1 MAVIGDEKWQTF
13 LDRLHAKISAASAPP
28 KLFTLVLLSGLSVVS
43 LNMFLPSL
51 SNIAAEFQAGYGLL
65 ATVSIAGYAGTT
77 TVLQLLIGPLSDR
90 VGRRPVVLVSL
101 VIFVLASL
109 GCLLAR
115 DVWTFLLF
123 RTMQAA
129 IVSGFVLSRVII
141 RDTEP
146 AQKAASLMGYLSIAW
161 AIAPMLA
168 PMLGGAFDQLFG
180 WRANFWAF
188 LGFGAGMLALCWI
201 DLGETNKNPSD
212 TFTKQFKAFPSLFR
226 SRRFWGYSLCM
237 AFSMGAL
244 YAFLAAA
251 PLVATAVF
259 QMSPATLGFYMG
271 STAAGFI
278 LGSFVSGRFAARY
291 PLTTMM
297 VAGRV
302 VAFAGLAV
310 GLWEYDPSKESLAWT
325 AFIKKNRDL
334 EAAAVLQERVR
345 DLESRPVAGRERVVG
360 AQRRGHVTQ
369 RALGFLELG
378 VGFRRRQPDQLGV
391 LKPAEALLHVVG
403 GLTDRDVS
411 HLGDALVE
419 VGVHGVAADRLESRA
434 TDETQRGIRRNNLHV
449 EIGRAHV

>member
-1 MAVIGDEKWQTF
+1 MF
-13 LDRLHAKISAASAPP
+13 SAASAPP

-51 SNIAAEFQAGYGLL
+51 SNIAAEFQTSYRLL
-65 ATVSIAGYAGTT
+65 ASVSIAGYAAMT

-101 VIFVLASL
+101 VIFVVASL
-109 GCLLAR
+109 GCLLAL
-115 DVWTFLLF
+115 DVWAFLLF

-129 IVSGFVLSRVII
+129 IVSGFALSRVII

-188 LGFGAGMLALCWI
+188 LGFGAAVLVLSWL
-201 DLGETNKNPSD
+201 DLGETNKNPSE

-251 PLVATAVF
+251 PLVATTVF

-278 LGSFVSGRFAARY
+278 LGSFVSGRFAALY

-302 VAFAGLAV
+302 VACAGLAA
-310 GLWEYDPSKESLAWT
+310 GLSLLLAGVVHEVSLFGSCVFLGFGNGVSMPSSNAGAMSVRPELIGSAAGLSGALTGAGGALMSGITGTILNEANAAFVLLGMMLLSSTMALLAALFVLWLD
-325 AFIKKNRDL
+325 RR
-334 EAAAVLQERVR
+334 EAAAN
-345 DLESRPVAGRERVVG
+345 
-360 AQRRGHVTQ
+360 
-369 RALGFLELG
+369 
-378 VGFRRRQPDQLGV
+378 
-391 LKPAEALLHVVG
+391 PA
-403 GLTDRDVS
+403 
-411 HLGDALVE
+411 
-419 VGVHGVAADRLESRA
+419 
-434 TDETQRGIRRNNLHV
+434 
-449 EIGRAHV
+449 

>member
-1 MAVIGDEKWQTF
+1 MF
-13 LDRLHAKISAASAPP
+13 SAASAPP

-51 SNIAAEFQAGYGLL
+51 SNIAAEFQTSYRLL
-65 ATVSIAGYAGTT
+65 ASVSIAGYAAMT

-101 VIFVLASL
+101 VIFVVASL
-109 GCLLAR
+109 GCLLAL
-115 DVWTFLLF
+115 DVWAFLLF

-129 IVSGFVLSRVII
+129 IVSGFALSRVII

-188 LGFGAGMLALCWI
+188 LGFGAAVLVLCWL
-201 DLGETNKNPSD
+201 DLGETNKNPSE

-251 PLVATAVF
+251 PLVATTVF

-278 LGSFVSGRFAARY
+278 LGSFVSGRFAALY

-302 VAFAGLAV
+302 VACAGLAA
-310 GLWEYDPSKESLAWT
+310 GLSL
-325 AFIKKNRDL
+325 L
-334 EAAAVLQERVR
+334 L
-345 DLESRPVAGRERVVG
+345 AGVVHEVSLFG
-360 AQRRGHVTQ
+360 SCVF
-369 RALGFLELG
+369 LGFGNGVSMPSSNAGAMSVRSELIG
-378 VGFRRRQPDQLGV
+378 SAAGLSGALTGAGGALMSGITGTILNEANAAFVLLGMM
-391 LKPAEALLHVVG
+391 LLSSTMALLAALFV
-403 GLTDRDVS
+403 LWLDRRE
-411 HLGDALVE
+411 A
-419 VGVHGVAADRLESRA
+419 VANPA
-434 TDETQRGIRRNNLHV
+434 
-449 EIGRAHV
+449 

>member
-1 MAVIGDEKWQTF
+1 MF
-13 LDRLHAKISAASAPP
+13 SAASAPP

-51 SNIAAEFQAGYGLL
+51 SNIAAEFQTSYRLL
-65 ATVSIAGYAGTT
+65 ASVSIAGYAAMT

-101 VIFVLASL
+101 VIFAVASL
-109 GCLLAR
+109 GCLLAL
-115 DVWTFLLF
+115 DVWAFLLF

-129 IVSGFVLSRVII
+129 IVSGFALSRVII

-188 LGFGAGMLALCWI
+188 LGFGAAVLVLCWL
-201 DLGETNKNPSD
+201 DLGETNKNPSE

-251 PLVATAVF
+251 PLVATTVF

-278 LGSFVSGRFAARY
+278 LGSFVSGRFAALY

-302 VAFAGLAV
+302 VACAGLAA
-310 GLWEYDPSKESLAWT
+310 GLSLLLAGVVHEVSLFGSCVFLGFGNGVSMPSSNAGAMSVRPELIGSAAGLSGALTGAGGALMSGITGTILNEANAAFVLLGMMLLSSTMALLAALFVLWLD
-325 AFIKKNRDL
+325 RR
-334 EAAAVLQERVR
+334 EAAANPASNLTS
-345 DLESRPVAGRERVVG
+345 D
-360 AQRRGHVTQ
+360 RRT
-369 RALGFLELG
+369 ASF
-378 VGFRRRQPDQLGV
+378 
-391 LKPAEALLHVVG
+391 
-403 GLTDRDVS
+403 
-411 HLGDALVE
+411 
-419 VGVHGVAADRLESRA
+419 
-434 TDETQRGIRRNNLHV
+434 
-449 EIGRAHV
+449 

>member
-1 MAVIGDEKWQTF
+1 MF
-13 LDRLHAKISAASAPP
+13 SAASAPP
-28 KLFTLVLLSGLSVVS
+28 KLFTLMLLSGLSVVS

-51 SNIAAEFQAGYGLL
+51 SNIAAEFQTSYRLL
-65 ATVSIAGYAGTT
+65 ASVSIAGYAAMT

-101 VIFVLASL
+101 VIFVVASL
-109 GCLLAR
+109 GCLLAL
-115 DVWTFLLF
+115 DVWAFLLF

-129 IVSGFVLSRVII
+129 IVSGFALSRVII

-188 LGFGAGMLALCWI
+188 LGFGAAVLVLCWL
-201 DLGETNKNPSD
+201 DLGETNKNPSE

-251 PLVATAVF
+251 PLVATTVF

-278 LGSFVSGRFAARY
+278 LGSFVSGRFAALY
-291 PLTTMM
+291 PLATMM

-302 VAFAGLAV
+302 VACAGLAA
-310 GLWEYDPSKESLAWT
+310 GLSLLFAGVVHEVSLFGSCVFLGFGNGVSMPSSNAGAMSVRPELIGSAAGLSGALTGAGGALMSGITGTILNEANAAFVLLGMMLLSSTMALLA
-325 AFIKKNRDL
+325 ALFVLRFDRR
-334 EAAAVLQERVR
+334 EAAAN
-345 DLESRPVAGRERVVG
+345 
-360 AQRRGHVTQ
+360 
-369 RALGFLELG
+369 
-378 VGFRRRQPDQLGV
+378 
-391 LKPAEALLHVVG
+391 
-403 GLTDRDVS
+403 
-411 HLGDALVE
+411 
-419 VGVHGVAADRLESRA
+419 AA
-434 TDETQRGIRRNNLHV
+434 
-449 EIGRAHV
+449 

>member
-1 MAVIGDEKWQTF
+1 MF
-13 LDRLHAKISAASAPP
+13 SAASAPP

-51 SNIAAEFQAGYGLL
+51 SNIAAEFQTSYRLL
-65 ATVSIAGYAGTT
+65 ASVSIAGYAAMT

-101 VIFVLASL
+101 VIFVVASL
-109 GCLLAR
+109 GCLLAL
-115 DVWTFLLF
+115 DVWAFLLF

-129 IVSGFVLSRVII
+129 IVSGFALSRVII

-168 PMLGGAFDQLFG
+168 PLLGGAFDQLFG

-188 LGFGAGMLALCWI
+188 LGIGAAVLVLCWL
-201 DLGETNKNPSD
+201 DLGETNKNPSE

-251 PLVATAVF
+251 PLVATTVF

-278 LGSFVSGRFAARY
+278 LGSFVSGRFAALY

-302 VAFAGLAV
+302 VACAGLAA
-310 GLWEYDPSKESLAWT
+310 GLSLLLAGVVHEVSLFGSCVFLGFGNGVSMPSSNAGAMSVRSELIGSAAGLSGALTGAGGALMSGITGTILNEANAAFVLLGMMLLSSTMALLAALFVLWLD
-325 AFIKKNRDL
+325 RR
-334 EAAAVLQERVR
+334 EAAAN
-345 DLESRPVAGRERVVG
+345 
-360 AQRRGHVTQ
+360 
-369 RALGFLELG
+369 
-378 VGFRRRQPDQLGV
+378 
-391 LKPAEALLHVVG
+391 PA
-403 GLTDRDVS
+403 
-411 HLGDALVE
+411 
-419 VGVHGVAADRLESRA
+419 
-434 TDETQRGIRRNNLHV
+434 
-449 EIGRAHV
+449 

>member
-1 MAVIGDEKWQTF
+1 MF
-13 LDRLHAKISAASAPP
+13 SAASAPP
-28 KLFTLVLLSGLSVVS
+28 KLFMLVLLSGLSVVS

-51 SNIAAEFQAGYGLL
+51 SNIAAEFQTSYRLL
-65 ATVSIAGYAGTT
+65 ASVSIAGYAAMT

-101 VIFVLASL
+101 VIFVVASL
-109 GCLLAR
+109 GCLLAL
-115 DVWTFLLF
+115 DVWAFLLF

-129 IVSGFVLSRVII
+129 IVSGFALSRVII

-188 LGFGAGMLALCWI
+188 LGFGAAVLVLCWL
-201 DLGETNKNPSD
+201 DLGETNKNPSE

-251 PLVATAVF
+251 PLVATTVF

-278 LGSFVSGRFAARY
+278 LGSFVSGRFAALY

-302 VAFAGLAV
+302 VACAGLAA
-310 GLWEYDPSKESLAWT
+310 GLSLLLAGVVHEVSLFGSCVFLGFGNGVSMPSSNAGAMSVRSELIGSAAGLSGALTGAGGALMSGITGTILNEANAAFVLLGMMLLSSTMALLAALFVLWLD
-325 AFIKKNRDL
+325 RR
-334 EAAAVLQERVR
+334 EAAAN
-345 DLESRPVAGRERVVG
+345 
-360 AQRRGHVTQ
+360 
-369 RALGFLELG
+369 
-378 VGFRRRQPDQLGV
+378 
-391 LKPAEALLHVVG
+391 PA
-403 GLTDRDVS
+403 
-411 HLGDALVE
+411 
-419 VGVHGVAADRLESRA
+419 
-434 TDETQRGIRRNNLHV
+434 
-449 EIGRAHV
+449 

>member
-1 MAVIGDEKWQTF
+1 MF
-13 LDRLHAKISAASAPP
+13 SAASAPP

-51 SNIAAEFQAGYGLL
+51 SNIAAEFQTNYRLL
-65 ATVSIAGYAGTT
+65 ASVSIAGYAAMT

-90 VGRRPVVLVSL
+90 IGRRPVVLVSV
-101 VIFVLASL
+101 VIFVVASL
-109 GCLLAR
+109 GCLLAL
-115 DVWTFLLF
+115 DVWAFLLF

-129 IVSGFVLSRVII
+129 IVSGFALSRVII

-168 PMLGGAFDQLFG
+168 SMLGGAFDQLFG

-188 LGFGAGMLALCWI
+188 LGFGAAVLVLCGL
-201 DLGETNKNPSD
+201 DLGETNKNPSE

-251 PLVATAVF
+251 PLVATTVF

-278 LGSFVSGRFAARY
+278 LGSFVSGRFAALY

-302 VAFAGLAV
+302 VACAGLAA
-310 GLWEYDPSKESLAWT
+310 GLSLLLAGVVHEVSLFGSCVFLGFGNGVSMPSSNAGAMSVRPELIGSAAGLSGALTGAGGALMSGITGTILNEANAAFVLLGMMLLSSTMALLAALFVLWLD
-325 AFIKKNRDL
+325 RR
-334 EAAAVLQERVR
+334 EAAAN
-345 DLESRPVAGRERVVG
+345 
-360 AQRRGHVTQ
+360 
-369 RALGFLELG
+369 
-378 VGFRRRQPDQLGV
+378 
-391 LKPAEALLHVVG
+391 PA
-403 GLTDRDVS
+403 
-411 HLGDALVE
+411 
-419 VGVHGVAADRLESRA
+419 
-434 TDETQRGIRRNNLHV
+434 
-449 EIGRAHV
+449 

>member
-1 MAVIGDEKWQTF
+1 MF
-13 LDRLHAKISAASAPP
+13 SAASAPP

-51 SNIAAEFQAGYGLL
+51 SNIAAEFQTSYRLL
-65 ATVSIAGYAGTT
+65 ASVSIAGYAAMT

-90 VGRRPVVLVSL
+90 VGRRPVVLLSL
-101 VIFVLASL
+101 VIFVVASL
-109 GCLLAR
+109 GCLLAL
-115 DVWTFLLF
+115 DVWAFLLF

-129 IVSGFVLSRVII
+129 IVSGFALSRVII

-188 LGFGAGMLALCWI
+188 LGFGAAVLVLCWL
-201 DLGETNKNPSD
+201 DLGETNKNPSE

-251 PLVATAVF
+251 PLVATTVF

-278 LGSFVSGRFAARY
+278 LGSFVSGRFAALH

-302 VAFAGLAV
+302 VACAGLAA
-310 GLWEYDPSKESLAWT
+310 GLSLLLAGVVHEVSLFGSCVFLGFGNGVSMPSSNAGAMSVRSELIGSAAGLSGALTGAGGALMSGITGTILNEANAAFVLLGMMLLSSTMALLAALFVLWLD
-325 AFIKKNRDL
+325 RR
-334 EAAAVLQERVR
+334 EAAAN
-345 DLESRPVAGRERVVG
+345 
-360 AQRRGHVTQ
+360 
-369 RALGFLELG
+369 
-378 VGFRRRQPDQLGV
+378 
-391 LKPAEALLHVVG
+391 PA
-403 GLTDRDVS
+403 
-411 HLGDALVE
+411 
-419 VGVHGVAADRLESRA
+419 
-434 TDETQRGIRRNNLHV
+434 
-449 EIGRAHV
+449 

>member
-1 MAVIGDEKWQTF
+1 MF
-13 LDRLHAKISAASAPP
+13 SAASAPP

-51 SNIAAEFQAGYGLL
+51 SNIAAEFQTSYRLL
-65 ATVSIAGYAGTT
+65 ASVSIAGYAAMT

-101 VIFVLASL
+101 VIFVVASL
-109 GCLLAR
+109 GCLLAL
-115 DVWTFLLF
+115 DVWAFLLF

-129 IVSGFVLSRVII
+129 IVSGFALSRVII

-188 LGFGAGMLALCWI
+188 LGFGAAVLVLCWL
-201 DLGETNKNPSD
+201 DLGETNRNPSE

-251 PLVATAVF
+251 PLVATTVF

-278 LGSFVSGRFAARY
+278 LGSFVSGRFAALY
-291 PLTTMM
+291 PLATMM

-302 VAFAGLAV
+302 VACAGLAAGLSLLFAGVVHEVSLFGSCVFLDFGNGVSMPSSNAGAMSVRPELIGSAAGLSGALTGAGGALMSGITGTILNEANAPFVLV
-310 GLWEYDPSKESLAWT
+310 GMMLLSSTMALLAALFVLWLD
-325 AFIKKNRDL
+325 RR
-334 EAAAVLQERVR
+334 EAAAN
-345 DLESRPVAGRERVVG
+345 
-360 AQRRGHVTQ
+360 
-369 RALGFLELG
+369 
-378 VGFRRRQPDQLGV
+378 
-391 LKPAEALLHVVG
+391 PA
-403 GLTDRDVS
+403 
-411 HLGDALVE
+411 
-419 VGVHGVAADRLESRA
+419 
-434 TDETQRGIRRNNLHV
+434 
-449 EIGRAHV
+449 

>member
-1 MAVIGDEKWQTF
+1 MF
-13 LDRLHAKISAASAPP
+13 SAASAPP

-51 SNIAAEFQAGYGLL
+51 SNIAAELQTSYRLL
-65 ATVSIAGYAGTT
+65 ASVSIAGYAAMT

-101 VIFVLASL
+101 VIFVVASL
-109 GCLLAR
+109 GCLLAL
-115 DVWTFLLF
+115 DVWAFLLF

-129 IVSGFVLSRVII
+129 IVSGFALSRVII

-188 LGFGAGMLALCWI
+188 LGFGAAVLVLSWL
-201 DLGETNKNPSD
+201 DLGETNKNPSE

-251 PLVATAVF
+251 PLVATTVF

-278 LGSFVSGRFAARY
+278 LGSFVSGRFAALY

-302 VAFAGLAV
+302 VACAGLAA
-310 GLWEYDPSKESLAWT
+310 GLSLLLAGVVHEVSLFGSCVFLGFGNGVSMPSSNAGAMSVRPELIGSAAGLSGALTGAGGALMSGITGTILNEANAAFVLLGMMLLSSTMALLAALFVLWLD
-325 AFIKKNRDL
+325 RR
-334 EAAAVLQERVR
+334 EAAAN
-345 DLESRPVAGRERVVG
+345 
-360 AQRRGHVTQ
+360 
-369 RALGFLELG
+369 
-378 VGFRRRQPDQLGV
+378 
-391 LKPAEALLHVVG
+391 PA
-403 GLTDRDVS
+403 
-411 HLGDALVE
+411 
-419 VGVHGVAADRLESRA
+419 
-434 TDETQRGIRRNNLHV
+434 
-449 EIGRAHV
+449 

>member
-1 MAVIGDEKWQTF
+1 MF
-13 LDRLHAKISAASAPP
+13 SAASAPP

-51 SNIAAEFQAGYGLL
+51 SNIAAEFQTSYRLL
-65 ATVSIAGYAGTT
+65 ASVSIAGYAAMT

-101 VIFVLASL
+101 VIFVVASL
-109 GCLLAR
+109 GCLLAL
-115 DVWTFLLF
+115 DVWAFLLF

-129 IVSGFVLSRVII
+129 IVSGFALSRVII

-188 LGFGAGMLALCWI
+188 LGFGAAVLVLCWL
-201 DLGETNKNPSD
+201 DLGETSKNPSE

-251 PLVATAVF
+251 PLVATTVF

-278 LGSFVSGRFAARY
+278 LGSFVSGRFAALY

-302 VAFAGLAV
+302 VACAGLAA
-310 GLWEYDPSKESLAWT
+310 GLSLLLAGVVHEVSLFGSCVFLGFGNGVSMPSSNAGAMSVRPELIGSAAGLSGALTGAGGALMSGITGTILNEANAAFVLLGMMLLSSTMALLAALFVLWLD
-325 AFIKKNRDL
+325 RR
-334 EAAAVLQERVR
+334 EAAAN
-345 DLESRPVAGRERVVG
+345 
-360 AQRRGHVTQ
+360 
-369 RALGFLELG
+369 
-378 VGFRRRQPDQLGV
+378 
-391 LKPAEALLHVVG
+391 PA
-403 GLTDRDVS
+403 
-411 HLGDALVE
+411 
-419 VGVHGVAADRLESRA
+419 
-434 TDETQRGIRRNNLHV
+434 
-449 EIGRAHV
+449 

>member
-1 MAVIGDEKWQTF
+1 MF
-13 LDRLHAKISAASAPP
+13 SAASAPP

-51 SNIAAEFQAGYGLL
+51 SNIAAEFQTSYRLL
-65 ATVSIAGYAGTT
+65 ASVSIAGYAAMT

-101 VIFVLASL
+101 VIFVVASL
-109 GCLLAR
+109 GCLLAL
-115 DVWTFLLF
+115 DVWAFLLF

-129 IVSGFVLSRVII
+129 IVSGFALSRVII

-188 LGFGAGMLALCWI
+188 LGFGAAVLVLCWL
-201 DLGETNKNPSD
+201 DLGETNKNRSE

-251 PLVATAVF
+251 PLVATTVF

-278 LGSFVSGRFAARY
+278 LGSFVSGRFAALY

-302 VAFAGLAV
+302 VACAGLAA
-310 GLWEYDPSKESLAWT
+310 GLSLLFAGVVHEVSLFGSCVFLGFGNGVSMPSSNAGAMSVRPELIGSTAGLSGALTGAGGALMSGITGTILNEANAAFVLLGMMLLSSTMALLA
-325 AFIKKNRDL
+325 ALFVLRFDRR
-334 EAAAVLQERVR
+334 EAAAN
-345 DLESRPVAGRERVVG
+345 
-360 AQRRGHVTQ
+360 
-369 RALGFLELG
+369 
-378 VGFRRRQPDQLGV
+378 
-391 LKPAEALLHVVG
+391 
-403 GLTDRDVS
+403 
-411 HLGDALVE
+411 
-419 VGVHGVAADRLESRA
+419 AA
-434 TDETQRGIRRNNLHV
+434 
-449 EIGRAHV
+449 

>member
-1 MAVIGDEKWQTF
+1 MF
-13 LDRLHAKISAASAPP
+13 SAASAPP

-43 LNMFLPSL
+43 LNMFVPSL
-51 SNIAAEFQAGYGLL
+51 SNIAAEFQTSYRLL
-65 ATVSIAGYAGTT
+65 ASVSIAGYAAMT

-90 VGRRPVVLVSL
+90 VGRRPVVLVGL
-101 VIFVLASL
+101 VIFVVASL
-109 GCLLAR
+109 GCLLAL
-115 DVWTFLLF
+115 DVWAFLLF

-129 IVSGFVLSRVII
+129 IVSGFALSRVII

-168 PMLGGAFDQLFG
+168 PMLGGALDQLYG

-188 LGFGAGMLALCWI
+188 LGFGAAVLVLCWL
-201 DLGETNKNPSD
+201 DLGETNKNPSE

-251 PLVATAVF
+251 PLVATTVF

-278 LGSFVSGRFAARY
+278 LGSFVSGRFAALY

-302 VAFAGLAV
+302 VACAGLAA
-310 GLWEYDPSKESLAWT
+310 GLSL
-325 AFIKKNRDL
+325 L
-334 EAAAVLQERVR
+334 L
-345 DLESRPVAGRERVVG
+345 AGVVHEVSLFG
-360 AQRRGHVTQ
+360 SCVF
-369 RALGFLELG
+369 LGFGNGVSMPSSNAGAMSVRPELIG
-378 VGFRRRQPDQLGV
+378 SAAGLSGALTGAGGALMSGITGTILNEANAAFVLLGMM
-391 LKPAEALLHVVG
+391 LLSSTMALLAALFV
-403 GLTDRDVS
+403 LWLDRRE
-411 HLGDALVE
+411 A
-419 VGVHGVAADRLESRA
+419 VANPA
-434 TDETQRGIRRNNLHV
+434 
-449 EIGRAHV
+449 

>member
-1 MAVIGDEKWQTF
+1 VLKGSYVMF
-13 LDRLHAKISAASAPP
+13 PAASAPP
-28 KLFTLVLLSGLSVVS
+28 MLFTLVLLNGLSAVS

-51 SNIAAEFQAGYGLL
+51 SNIAADFQAGYGLL
-65 ATVSIAGYAGTT
+65 ASASIAGYAGMT

-90 VGRRPVVLVSL
+90 VGRRPVILVSL

-161 AIAPMLA
+161 AIVPMLS

-188 LGFGAGMLALCWI
+188 LGFGAGVLALCWI
-201 DLGETNKNPSD
+201 DLGETNKIPSD

-278 LGSFVSGRFAARY
+278 LGTRFASRRNRAR
-291 PLTTMM
+291 
-297 VAGRV
+297 
-302 VAFAGLAV
+302 
-310 GLWEYDPSKESLAWT
+310 SLFVW
-325 AFIKKNRDL
+325 L
-334 EAAAVLQERVR
+334 LCV
-345 DLESRPVAGRERVVG
+345 SRLR
-360 AQRRGHVTQ
+360 
-369 RALGFLELG
+369 
-378 VGFRRRQPDQLGV
+378 
-391 LKPAEALLHVVG
+391 
-403 GLTDRDVS
+403 
-411 HLGDALVE
+411 
-419 VGVHGVAADRLESRA
+419 
-434 TDETQRGIRRNNLHV
+434 QRGIDAEQQCRCDVSPARIDRKRRRAVRSAHRR
-449 EIGRAHV
+449 GRGSDGRDHRHYPARSQRSIRPARDDASVVDDGVACRVVRALARPS